1 MNSIPAPDARPLYD
15 TYIYGLEHLTYFIS
29 MPLFCIQQLHHR
41 TLSTSFSTPHHVNK
55 MCHTRTT
62 IFTCAHGATT
72 FHPCA
77 ERDDKEPCFMGIMQF
92 ERRDASICAACAEKA
107 KGAKRRG

>member
-1 MNSIPAPDARPLYD
+1 
-15 TYIYGLEHLTYFIS
+15 
-29 MPLFCIQQLHHR
+29 
-41 TLSTSFSTPHHVNK
+41 

-107 KGAKRRG
+107 KGAVRTCPSPTPLYTADNLETEAKGVVAKANCGARGGWWG